1 MRVTKRELATQTRD
15 RKALE
20 QRIKQMQAWGRPVA
34 VALLTRLQRAQGVE
48 ALMVIERRGRGL

>member
-20 QRIKQMQAWGRPVA
+20 QRIKQMQAWGRPVSE
-34 VALLTRLQRAQGVE
+34 ALLTRLQRAQGVE